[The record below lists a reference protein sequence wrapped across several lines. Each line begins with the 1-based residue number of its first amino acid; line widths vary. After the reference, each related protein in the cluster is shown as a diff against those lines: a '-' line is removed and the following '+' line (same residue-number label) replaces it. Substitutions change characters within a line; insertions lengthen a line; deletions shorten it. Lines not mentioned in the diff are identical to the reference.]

1 MARPTV
7 TEITENYTKRPVWA
21 EIDLDRA
28 AENMREIRRRS
39 EERRVGEES
48 RRRWGAWRWRGRR

>member
-28 AENMREIRRRS
+28 AEICVKFAALPGRT
-39 EERRVGEES
+39 
-48 RRRWGAWRWRGRR
+48 AW

>member
-21 EIDLDRA
+21 EIDLEGPLSD
-28 AENMREIRRRS
+28 
-39 EERRVGEES
+39 S
-48 RRRWGAWRWRGRR
+48 RC